1 MAEKKLQ
8 SDLLSK
14 AEEAAKQY
22 ERAELFWAC
31 SNMSDENIGRQRRR
45 FMDSYGN
52 IFEEIK
58 KSLFPQNPGKT
69 EEQKE
74 EQKEARAY
82 LEKKG
87 ILTVFDAYENHLDA
101 PDKRKNRQ
109 QIPDEKQMQN
119 QAQDQKRNQMQDP
132 AGQSAFSQ
140 SIMDASITERQ
151 REGLRKFH
159 QWMYRNCDREGIKY
173 FGEKLFGADGS
184 ARGFVEKFMNQPA
197 SIQLKALYLLENDK
211 RKTPDENGMFSRESQ
226 SSYEP
231 DLDRLKDKLTA
242 TKWKFWKRS
251 NGSYLYWNK
260 LNEAL
265 ETANANR
272 EELLDFREKAN
283 KLAKENPA
291 NYRESKEFKNLLDGI
306 KGKNSEAG
314 EYQSTVDKVEE
325 LSGVIADAYD
335 SKYSME
341 SVAMN
346 IETGS
351 KQVKRELHSDK
362 ENEVEEAEGYISRLV
377 KKLGGEQVARHYEN
391 ISTIGLSAASL
402 VSGGFSIYNGIKERI
417 GLRGV
422 QNAAG
427 QVSESFGIGSTGAYS
442 TQTATDIMG
451 AIGDYANAENF
462 TKFVGKFGVGAFGAA
477 NLLIAAKGTTDLV
490 SGIRGRSHAERAK
503 ELGEEL
509 GKKEIQNRAELSKF
523 LNEKKRN
530 SGIRGF
536 IQGSTGVTAAGIS
549 LFASSVPVVGQA
561 AGLVSFSMAL
571 YEGYVQ
577 SNKDFREKYRKG
589 IDMEFFGGQENL
601 ENEDQEFKKKL
612 EERKKHLSPASKA
625 YKKIDEL
632 CDDKN
637 KEKRLDILRKEKAVE
652 KDCVFL
658 RDGYEKAVTGIAEDA
673 YRNVFFIDPKKGGEY
688 TNLITKEKY
697 QEYFSEKK
705 INSSDSPEE
714 KAEKEVH
721 NREVK
726 IRMSYKELMESFG
739 AKVKF
744 SSENTA
750 QAEVE
755 KESRKTKQTLTE
767 QERKKK
773 TEERMK
779 QKMEKKMEKISAT
792 FSKM

>member
-8 SDLLSK
+8 SDLLKK

-22 ERAELFWAC
+22 ERAELFWNC
-31 SNMSDENIGRQRRR
+31 SSMSDEVIEHQRQR

-52 IFEEIK
+52 VFEGIK
-58 KSLFPQNPGKT
+58 KSLFSQDPNQT
-69 EEQKE
+69 EEQKKE
-74 EQKEARAY
+74 ERKEVRAY
-82 LEKKG
+82 LEKKE
-87 ILTVFDAYENHLDA
+87 ILTVFDLYEKHLN
-101 PDKRKNRQ
+101 DKN
-109 QIPDEKQMQN
+109 QIKSQKQN
-119 QAQDQKRNQMQDP
+119 QADVQNQNQVQDQKQQNNP
-132 AGQSAFSQ
+132 SQ
-140 SIMDASITERQ
+140 SLMDASITEKQ
-151 REGLRKFH
+151 REGLQKFH

-184 ARGFVEKFMNQPA
+184 ARNFVEKFMNQPA

-265 ETANANR
+265 EAANANR

-283 KLAKENPA
+283 KLAKKDPA
-291 NYRESKEFKNLLDGI
+291 NYRNTREFEDLLNGI

-351 KQVKRELHSDK
+351 KQVKREHHFDK
-362 ENEVEEAEGYISRLV
+362 EDEVEEAEGYISRLV

-427 QVSESFGIGSTGAYS
+427 QISESFGIGSTGAYS

-451 AIGDYANAENF
+451 AIGDYANAEKF

-477 NLLIAAKGTTDLV
+477 NLLIAAKGTTDLI
-490 SGIRGRSHAERAK
+490 SGIKGKTHAERAEKLGK
-503 ELGEEL
+503 ELGKE
-509 GKKEIQNRAELSKF
+509 EIQNRAELSKF

-536 IQGSTGVTAAGIS
+536 IQGSTGVTAAGMA
-549 LFASSVPVVGQA
+549 LFASSVPIAGQA

-577 SNKDFREKYRKG
+577 SNKDLREKYRKG
-589 IDMEFFGGQENL
+589 IDMEFLGGQ
-601 ENEDQEFKKKL
+601 KGL
-612 EERKKHLSPASKA
+612 EERDKNFKESLLKRKEKLSPDSKA
-625 YKKIDEL
+625 YKRIDEL

-652 KDCVFL
+652 NDCVFL

-688 TNLITKEKY
+688 KNLITKENY
-697 QEYFSEKK
+697 QKYFSERK
-705 INSSDSPEE
+705 IDEQDSPEVQAE
-714 KAEKEVH
+714 KAAHNEK
-721 NREVK
+721 VK
-726 IRMSYKELMESFG
+726 VRLTYKELMESFG

-755 KESRKTKQTLTE
+755 KESRKKKQTLTDE
-767 QERKKK
+767 ERKRK
-773 TEERMK
+773 TEELMK